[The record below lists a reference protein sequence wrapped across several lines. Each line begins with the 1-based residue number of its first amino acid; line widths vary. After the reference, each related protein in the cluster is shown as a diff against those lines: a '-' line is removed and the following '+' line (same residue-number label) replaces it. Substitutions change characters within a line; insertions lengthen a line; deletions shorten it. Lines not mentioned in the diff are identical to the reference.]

1 MTIFVQFCSSFGNV
15 WQHLV
20 TCGDSC
26 TFWQIIGDLKR
37 LESDWKAV
45 LKELGINWKCI
56 GMQLERDWKRFER
69 NYKGNSKAM
78 GKQRESD

>member
-1 MTIFVQFCSSFGNV
+1 MR
-15 WQHLV
+15 QHLI

-26 TFWQIIGDLKR
+26 TFLQIIGDLKR

-78 GKQRESD
+78 GSKEKAIKIKL